1 MSLGWAPKYKKGP
14 TCQMFRYQIIIEYD
28 GTKHSGWQSQK
39 NAKSI
44 QNEIEKI
51 FSKILKKKI
60 KINGSGR
67 TDAGVHSKNQSA
79 HFDHENLISNKN
91 KLVASINYFLNRK
104 NISIKRIIKK
114 NMNFHARHS
123 AKERE
128 YEYIILN
135 RDAPPILD
143 KNKVW
148 YIRSKLDIKLLKKA
162 AKILI
167 GTHNFNAF
175 RSSNCQA
182 NSPIRTLNQIK
193 IIKKKEKIIF
203 ILRSKSFLKNQVRSI
218 IGCLKYV
225 GEKRWKLTD
234 LKKVLKSKKRS
245 NCAPPAPAKGL
256 YLSKIIY

>member
-1 MSLGWAPKYKKGP
+1 
-14 TCQMFRYQIIIEYD
+14 MFRYQIIIEYD
-28 GTKHSGWQSQK
+28 GANYSGWQSQK
-39 NAKSI
+39 NAQSI
-44 QNEIEKI
+44 QKEIEKI
-51 FSKILKKKI
+51 LSKILKKSI

-79 HFDHENLISNKN
+79 HFDCEILISNKHKFVSSLN
-91 KLVASINYFLNRK
+91 FFLNKK
-104 NISIKRIIKK
+104 NISIKKIIKK
-114 NMNFHARHS
+114 NMNFHARYS

-128 YEYIILN
+128 YEYIVLN

-148 YIRSKLDIKLLKKA
+148 YLRSRLNIKLIKKA

-175 RSSNCQA
+175 RSANCQA
-182 NSPIRTLNQIK
+182 KSPIRTLKTIK
-193 IIKKKEKIIF
+193 ITKINEKIIF

-225 GEKRWKLTD
+225 GEKKWKLKD
-234 LKKVLKSKKRS
+234 LKKVLKSKNRN
-245 NCAPPAPAKGL
+245 NCAPPAPAQGL

>member
-1 MSLGWAPKYKKGP
+1 
-14 TCQMFRYQIIIEYD
+14 MFRYQIIVEYE
-28 GTKHSGWQSQK
+28 GTNHSGWQSQK

-44 QNEIEKI
+44 QKDIEKTL
-51 FSKILKKKI
+51 SKILKM
-60 KINGSGR
+60 KINISGSGR

-79 HFDHENLISNKN
+79 HFDYKKLISNKY
-91 KLVASINYFLNRK
+91 KLITSVNYFLNKK
-104 NISIKRIIKK
+104 NISIKKIIRK
-114 NMNFHARHS
+114 NMTFHARYS

-148 YIRSKLDIKLLKKA
+148 HLRSSLDIKLLKKA
-162 AKILI
+162 AKKLI

-175 RSSNCQA
+175 RSANCQA
-182 NSPIRTLNQIK
+182 KSPVRTLKVIK
-193 IIKKKEKIIF
+193 ISKKKEKIIF

-225 GEKRWKLTD
+225 GEKKWTIKD
-234 LKKVLKSKKRS
+234 LEKVLKSKKRN
-245 NCAPPAPAKGL
+245 NCAPPAPAQGL